1 MSCESKFSSDVSLSC
16 ILGLVADIRKGVTPA
31 TIAQALWIAGCLIT
45 KLSPSEAADGTPE
58 AGIASESSLEDLL
71 NTVELECEGLQRE
84 ACVAA
89 MASPVADTQGWEV
102 LIPVIFEIIKMI
114 IENRKKKQQPA
125 PDPAA

>member
-16 ILGLVADIRKGVTPA
+16 ILGLVADIRKGITPA
-31 TIAQALWIAGCLIT
+31 TIAQALWVAGCLIT

-58 AGIASESSLEDLL
+58 AGIASEASLEDLL

-84 ACVAA
+84 ASVAA

-102 LIPVIFEIIKMI
+102 LIPLFLELVKII
-114 IENRKKKQQPA
+114 IENRKKKQQPSA
-125 PDPAA
+125 